1 MARKK
6 KPPEHVNHERWL
18 VSYADFITLLFAFF
32 TTLYAISTVDAKK
45 AGKLVMSL
53 RAVFDLDPFV
63 SDKPMLGADSTEPPP
78 LSGTVAPRLRPIRV
92 SGIPSPNRQVKRMS
106 RLIHRLTT
114 ALEIYSK
121 SDLVRVTKEPR
132 GVVVTLDAGGF
143 FSSGSERLL
152 PRPRAALDLIAD
164 TLKGVQL
171 PVRVDGHTDSE
182 PVRGGRFRSNWELS
196 TSRAVTIVSYLSQ
209 KYRYPPDL
217 LSAAGY
223 GDTRPVVP
231 NDTATNRAK
240 NRRIEIVIL
249 REPAAV
255 FPAKWVFDT
264 QGEADD

>member
-63 SDKPMLGADSTEPPP
+63 SDKPMLGADSTEPPS

-92 SGIPSPNRQVKRMS
+92 AGIPSPNKQTKRMS
-106 RLIHRLTT
+106 RLMHRLTSM
-114 ALEIYSK
+114 LEIYTK
-121 SDLVRVTKEPR
+121 SDLVRVTREPR
-132 GVVVTLDAGGF
+132 GIVVTLDAGGF
-143 FSSGSERLL
+143 FQSGSERLL
-152 PRPRAALDLIAD
+152 PRPREALDLIAEA
-164 TLKGVQL
+164 LVAAQL
-171 PVRVDGHTDSE
+171 PVRVDGHTDAE
-182 PVRGGRFRSNWELS
+182 PVHSSRFRSNWELS

-209 KYRYPPDL
+209 RYRYPPEL

-223 GDTRPVVP
+223 GDTRPVAP
-231 NDTATNRAK
+231 NNNAANRAK

-255 FPAKWVFDT
+255 FPVGWVSDT
-264 QGEADD
+264 RGDDDE